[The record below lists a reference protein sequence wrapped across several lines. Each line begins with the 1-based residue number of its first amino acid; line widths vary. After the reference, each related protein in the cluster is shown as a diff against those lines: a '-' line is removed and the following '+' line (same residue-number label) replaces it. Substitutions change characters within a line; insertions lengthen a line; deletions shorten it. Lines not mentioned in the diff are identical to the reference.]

1 MYHLLA
7 TDTMIFYLN
16 SYFTNFAY
24 YKVSHLSYHTLFFI
38 LNAFFLNIYQSDS
51 FVRRYIIPLIN
62 FYNFFFI
69 FHPTVRTGRT
79 CVPKPTCKSRKDTE
93 GQRGIISCLKFNPDY
108 SGAYAAGTY
117 AHNITIYAENVQNSV
132 LELEGLE
139 FGVTCLRWSPCG
151 NMLWAGN
158 Y

>member
-1 MYHLLA
+1 MIWIHSLLNVHIKWYHICHILKFYSFLYVV
-7 TDTMIFYLN
+7 IRFYL
-16 SYFTNFAY
+16 
-24 YKVSHLSYHTLFFI
+24 HWPYHC
-38 LNAFFLNIYQSDS
+38 
-51 FVRRYIIPLIN
+51 
-62 FYNFFFI
+62 
-69 FHPTVRTGRT
+69 TGRT
-79 CVPKPTCKSRKDTE
+79 CVSKPTCKSRKDTE

-151 NMLWAGN
+151 NMLWAGEELLELFWWTYLIVFIVLN
-158 Y
+158 RVVIDWMV